1 MPEKSAILKK
11 TDAQCFQ
18 LSRIVIH
25 FSSYQGDVSMSTQP
39 FQVRY
44 NPMQLTTF
52 SAFANVNGAFRQ
64 QIKDV
69 YFIRMI
75 GCQNQ
80 SAFLQELKQL
90 DQLLQQRGCALRLL
104 QFPDLPQSERIAYYS
119 QNWNNP
125 SKQLQYRADDAR
137 LQQTI
142 QQCLQ
147 QLPDFYQQYH
157 PTASSSMLRNFMV
170 KILFWADT
178 LFPTLFLNW
187 NINRSPKFVCSGTLK
202 KQEYFFLYFLTQLGI
217 DVLYF
222 NPAGDLMLDTA
233 LLALSAKFDCQQY
246 ADFSLPAMTTK
257 PYAVPVN
264 ENESKQIMPPS
275 PAAMNMNLS
284 PLAEQPA
291 KRQQTTAQPNKLD
304 PQESRYEKSFEEL
317 ATLASSVVML
327 EVLDQQGQC
336 FKTGSGILI
345 NPQGYILT
353 NFHVVSDGHHYR
365 VKLEGDSNSYI
376 SQEIIKYNY
385 IHDLALLRIDRSS
398 VPLPIY
404 NGNNPL
410 IRGQKVVAI
419 GSPLGLFNSV
429 SDGIISGFRTIQD
442 TDMIQF
448 TAPTS
453 PGSSGGALL
462 NMQGEVIGICT
473 AGINEGQNINLAV
486 DYRAIRFFIE
496 GFLQ

>member
-1 MPEKSAILKK
+1 M
-11 TDAQCFQ
+11 
-18 LSRIVIH
+18 
-25 FSSYQGDVSMSTQP
+25 SSQT

-64 QIKDV
+64 QVKDV

-80 SAFLQELKQL
+80 SAFLDELRQL
-90 DQLLQQRGCALRLL
+90 DRQLEQTGHALRLL
-104 QFPDLPQSERIAYYS
+104 QFPDLPQPEQITYYS
-119 QNWNNP
+119 QNWDNP
-125 SKQLQYRADDAR
+125 QKQLQYRADDAL

-142 QQCLQ
+142 QQRLQ
-147 QLPDFYQQYH
+147 QLPAFYRQYH
-157 PTASSSMLRNFMV
+157 PMASASMLKNFMV

-178 LFPTLFLNW
+178 LFPALFFNW

-202 KQEYFFLYFLTQLGI
+202 KQEYLFLYFLTQLGI
-217 DVLYF
+217 DVLYL
-222 NPAGDLMLDTA
+222 NPAGDLTLDTA
-233 LLALSAKFDCQQY
+233 LSALSAKYDCKQY
-246 ADFSLPAMTTK
+246 AAFSLPPMTAK
-257 PYAVPVN
+257 SYAVPVG
-264 ENESKQIMPPS
+264 ENESKQIVQSVPTATNTALP
-275 PAAMNMNLS
+275 
-284 PLAEQPA
+284 PLAEQPV
-291 KRQQTTAQPNKLD
+291 KRQQTTAQPNKPT
-304 PQESRYEKSFEEL
+304 PQEARCEKSFEEL
-317 ATLASSVVML
+317 ATLASSVVMI
-327 EVLDQQGQC
+327 EVLDQEGQC

-345 NPQGYILT
+345 NAQGYILT
-353 NFHVVSDGHHYR
+353 NFHVVSDSHHYR
-365 VKLEGDSNSYI
+365 VKLEGDNNSYL
-376 SQEIIKYNY
+376 SQEVIKYNY
-385 IHDLALLRIDRSS
+385 VYDLALLRIDRPS

-404 NGNNPL
+404 NGNKPL
-410 IRGQKVVAI
+410 LRGQKVVAI

-486 DYRAIRFFIE
+486 DYRTIRFFVE
-496 GFLQ
+496 GFLP